1 MTAMNNVRYARKEGL
16 ASMAWY
22 DESPTRPPQ
31 VVIDFV
37 ERLQQQGIS
46 LVDLNSGSS
55 RRGRQFIAETPIG
68 RIWVRC
74 LAGFWALRFALPG
87 ARYFANAAEWK
98 ACLKGRKHN
107 WRSPSVEE
115 SVVWLDEVLSS
126 GVPAGFDVERLDRL
140 AAQRARTGPL
150 MAWLL
155 PSGIAV
161 GLLGVVFVLL
171 WVAAV
176 TNSTIAAVCGG
187 FSVITLG
194 RFLVQWWK
202 FERSLHE

>member
-1 MTAMNNVRYARKEGL
+1 
-16 ASMAWY
+16 MAWY

-46 LVDLNSGSS
+46 LLDLRAVGDPK
-55 RRGRQFIAETPIG
+55 RGRDFIAETPIG
-68 RIWVRC
+68 RIWIRI
-74 LAGFWALRFALPG
+74 LGGEWALRLEVPG
-87 ARYFANAAEWK
+87 AQYFANAAEWK
-98 ACLKGRKHN
+98 ACLKGRKRN
-107 WRSPSVEE
+107 WLSPGVEE

-140 AAQRARTGPL
+140 AEFRVRTGPYVARL
-150 MAWLL
+150 GPLA
-155 PSGIAV
+155 IAV
-161 GLLGVVFVLL
+161 GLVGVVFVLF

-202 FERSLHE
+202 FERSLHKYK

>member
-1 MTAMNNVRYARKEGL
+1 MV
-16 ASMAWY
+16 WY
-22 DESPTRPPQ
+22 DESPTPPPQ

-46 LVDLNSGSS
+46 LVDLMPAGDPK
-55 RRGRQFIAETPIG
+55 RGRQFVSDVSVG
-68 RIWVRC
+68 RVWISN
-74 LAGFWALRFALPG
+74 LAGSWMLRLQLPG
-87 ARYFANAAEWK
+87 ARCFANAAEWK

-140 AAQRARTGPL
+140 AAERARTGPHVARL
-150 MAWLL
+150 GPLA
-155 PSGIAV
+155 IAV
-161 GLLGVVFVLL
+161 GLLGVVFVLF

-176 TNSTIAAVCGG
+176 TKSTIAAVCGG

>member
-1 MTAMNNVRYARKEGL
+1 
-16 ASMAWY
+16 MAWY

-31 VVIDFV
+31 VLIDFV
-37 ERLQQQGIS
+37 DRLKQQGIF
-46 LVDLNSGSS
+46 LEDVEPMGSFK
-55 RRGRQFIAETPIG
+55 RGRDFIADAPIG
-68 RIWVRC
+68 TIWIGNHS
-74 LAGFWALRFALPG
+74 GFWMLRLRLLQAKN
-87 ARYFANAAEWK
+87 FANFKEWK
-98 ACLKGRKHN
+98 ACVEGRRVL
-107 WRSPSVEE
+107 WRSSTEEE

-140 AAQRARTGPL
+140 AAERARTGPHVARL
-150 MAWLL
+150 GPLA
-155 PSGIAV
+155 IAV
-161 GLLGVVFVLL
+161 GLLGVVFVLF

-202 FERSLHE
+202 FERSFHE

>member
-1 MTAMNNVRYARKEGL
+1 
-16 ASMAWY
+16 MAWY
-22 DESPTRPPQ
+22 DESPTPPPR

-37 ERLQQQGIS
+37 ERLQRQEIS
-46 LVDLNSGSS
+46 LVDLMPAGDPK
-55 RRGRQFIAETPIG
+55 RGRQFVSDVSVG
-68 RIWVRC
+68 RVWIST
-74 LAGFWALRFALPG
+74 LAGSWMLRLQLPG
-87 ARYFANAAEWK
+87 ARCFANAAEWK

-107 WRSPSVEE
+107 WRSPGVEE
-115 SVVWLDEVLSS
+115 SVAWLDEVLSS
-126 GVPAGFDVERLDRL
+126 GVPAGFDVEQLDRM
-140 AAQRARTGPL
+140 ARARERSGRYMARLGPL
-150 MAWLL
+150 A
-155 PSGIAV
+155 IAV
-161 GLLGVVFVLL
+161 GLVGVVFVLF

>member
-1 MTAMNNVRYARKEGL
+1 
-16 ASMAWY
+16 MAWY
-22 DESPTRPPQ
+22 DESPTPPPQ

-37 ERLQQQGIS
+37 ERLQQQEIS
-46 LVDLNSGSS
+46 LVDLMPAGDPK
-55 RRGRQFIAETPIG
+55 RGRQFVSDVSVG
-68 RIWVRC
+68 RVWIST
-74 LAGFWALRFALPG
+74 LAGSWMLRLQLPG
-87 ARYFANAAEWK
+87 ARCFANAAEWK

-107 WRSPSVEE
+107 WLPPSVEE

-126 GVPAGFDVERLDRL
+126 GVPAGFDVERLDRT
-140 AAQRARTGPL
+140 AEFRERTGL
-150 MAWLL
+150 LVAWLL

-161 GLLGVVFVLL
+161 GLVGVVFVLF

-202 FERSLHE
+202 FERSLHKYK